1 MYPAVLMLQPE
12 IAASLMKYRFD
23 RIPAAQSKAAGYTSG
38 PNHGLKGAMFPWQSA
53 MTGVECT
60 PAFAGYGRDREIHI
74 SGDIALAA
82 WNYYTHGPS
91 NDLAWLRSVGFPLIH
106 GVCDFY
112 MSKLAL
118 DNPGADPTQPLFMY
132 HVVGPD
138 EYHTDTNNSAYNS
151 AVAVLTLRAGATA
164 AKLLSQPETL
174 YAPWVDAAARLVV
187 PYNASV
193 AGYTSGGLRPEY
205 TGYVLGTK
213 VKQADTILLGFPLG
227 FTNND
232 TSGALT
238 ANDLDYYGQ
247 HTDPNGPAMTWAM
260 FAVGYIGLG
269 QAYEAKA
276 AVMYNK
282 SFANVHPP
290 FGIWMETPTGGT
302 PNFLTGAGGFVQLGL
317 SGYPGLRVNDS
328 AMTLTP
334 RLPSSW
340 ASIKLR
346 GIAYKG
352 HRLDIFY
359 TAEGVT
365 ITMLTGSSTVAA
377 APLQLVDEVTGKRQA
392 LAPGQAVFLPA
403 PLKSFAVVEAG
414 GREVAI

>member
-1 MYPAVLMLQPE
+1 M
-12 IAASLMKYRFD
+12 
-23 RIPAAQSKAAGYTSG
+23 
-38 PNHGLKGAMFPWQSA
+38 
-53 MTGVECT
+53 
-60 PAFAGYGRDREIHI
+60 
-74 SGDIALAA
+74 
-82 WNYYTHGPS
+82 
-91 NDLAWLRSVGFPLIH
+91 
-106 GVCDFY
+106 
-112 MSKLAL
+112 
-118 DNPGADPTQPLFMY
+118 
-132 HVVGPD
+132 
-138 EYHTDTNNSAYNS
+138 
-151 AVAVLTLRAGATA
+151 
-164 AKLLSQPETL
+164 
-174 YAPWVDAAARLVV
+174 
-187 PYNASV
+187 
-193 AGYTSGGLRPEY
+193 
-205 TGYVLGTK
+205 LGTK

-232 TSGALT
+232 TSDALT
-238 ANDLDYYGQ
+238 VNDLDYYGQ

-290 FGIWMETPTGGT
+290 VGIWMETPTGGT

-334 RLPSSW
+334 RLPSNW
-340 ASIKLR
+340 TSIKLR

-359 TAEGVT
+359 TTEEVT

-377 APLQLVDEVTGKRQA
+377 APLQLVDEVTGKRQV